1 MKALTTVY
9 LENNAEYEVTGTSGK
24 YKLDF
29 NFSNNPAAFESQ
41 KATSLSKNQDLNNMI
56 YSIEDDANQYH
67 FRFTIGDGGWHF
79 VLDKNPNN
87 DAWYTLHCSTREL
100 HLSINLVKD
109 LKLFCQQIARIKQM
123 QTDYV
128 NKK

>member
-1 MKALTTVY
+1 MRL
-9 LENNAEYEVTGTSGK
+9 
-24 YKLDF
+24 KLDINERTIHKF
-29 NFSNNPAAFESQ
+29 GILMGNQLGGSI
-41 KATSLSKNQDLNNMI
+41 SKV
-56 YSIEDDANQYH
+56 SIEDDTNHYH

-79 VLDKNPNN
+79 ELDKNPN

-100 HLSINLVKD
+100 YLPIDLIKD

-128 NKK
+128 NSK

>member
-1 MKALTTVY
+1 MKL
-9 LENNAEYEVTGTSGK
+9 
-24 YKLDF
+24 KLDLNERVIDKF
-29 NFSNNPAAFESQ
+29 RILMENQLGGSI
-41 KATSLSKNQDLNNMI
+41 SKV
-56 YSIEDDANQYH
+56 SIEDDANQYH

-100 HLSINLVKD
+100 YLSIKLVKD
-109 LKLFCQQIARIKQM
+109 LKLFCQQIVRIKQM